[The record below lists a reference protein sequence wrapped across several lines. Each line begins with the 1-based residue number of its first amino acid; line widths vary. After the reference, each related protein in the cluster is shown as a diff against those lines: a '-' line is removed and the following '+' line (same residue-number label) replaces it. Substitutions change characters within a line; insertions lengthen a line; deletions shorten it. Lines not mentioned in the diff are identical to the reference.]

1 MGQDTLA
8 PPTRTAWYPS
18 LGPWAENNK
27 KVPGAHIAAT
37 SIAAT
42 GDGSGHGRHEPR
54 RGAASQHQGR
64 DRDNTPLE
72 AQRPRCT
79 IQNTSTSAEGWAA
92 PDDHMQIT
100 CGMSLI
106 PRQLEYETNTS
117 DSGLN
122 RAGLGWHTV
131 EAGYGCML
139 RCRCTQE
146 STSNFLYAT
155 PPHASLCRRR
165 SGRRWPTSTTAIVT
179 ASFRLMRTMHRLL
192 KECETGVGNT
202 TLFLHLKVRVRFTLF
217 VPILLSNPTSGLS
230 NRALRDQSLITYP
243 NNSNPHPACAGNLS
257 SSSQIPERSTDSAQ
271 HFHLVLVHISE
282 AFTYIQACHM
292 PPARSSAQTIL
303 PECPKERYLLY
314 FNPTIAY

>member
-1 MGQDTLA
+1 
-8 PPTRTAWYPS
+8 
-18 LGPWAENNK
+18 
-27 KVPGAHIAAT
+27 
-37 SIAAT
+37 
-42 GDGSGHGRHEPR
+42 
-54 RGAASQHQGR
+54 
-64 DRDNTPLE
+64 
-72 AQRPRCT
+72 
-79 IQNTSTSAEGWAA
+79 
-92 PDDHMQIT
+92 
-100 CGMSLI
+100 
-106 PRQLEYETNTS
+106 
-117 DSGLN
+117 
-122 RAGLGWHTV
+122 
-131 EAGYGCML
+131 
-139 RCRCTQE
+139 

-202 TLFLHLKVRVRFTLF
+202 TLFLHLKHVRESQDLDFTA
-217 VPILLSNPTSGLS
+217 N
-230 NRALRDQSLITYP
+230 NR
-243 NNSNPHPACAGNLS
+243 
-257 SSSQIPERSTDSAQ
+257 